1 MKKED
6 STSQDTSKPG
16 SFSQGVTPHESLM
29 KGLKGGDKG
38 SSKPAT
44 KK

>member
-1 MKKED
+1 MKKDD
-6 STSQDTSKPG
+6 STSQDTSRPG

-29 KGLKGGDKG
+29 KGLKGGDKN
-38 SSKPAT
+38 SAKPTT